1 MKEFKADSALA
12 ASCRRLGVPLARAA
26 ILVVYAWFGALKIFG
41 MSPANP
47 LVQQLLERTLPFISF
62 ERFILLL
69 GAYEIAIGIAFAIP
83 GLERLAFALVVPH
96 LFMTAGPL
104 VFLPSVA
111 WQAFLVPTLEG
122 QYIIKNI
129 VLIGAAMVV
138 GATVRG
144 GRLVPEPPATAPG
157 SGIVRP

>member
-62 ERFILLL
+62 ESFILFL
-69 GAYEIAIGIAFAIP
+69 GAYEIAIGVVFTIP
-83 GLERLAFALVVPH
+83 RLERLAFALVVPH

-104 VFLPSVA
+104 VFLPAVA
-111 WQAFLVPTLEG
+111 WSGFLVPTLEG
-122 QYIIKNI
+122 QYIIKN
-129 VLIGAAMVV
+129 VLIV
-138 GATVRG
+138 ATVAG
-144 GRLVPEPPATAPG
+144 LAAQLQLQAHAPG
-157 SGIVRP
+157 TGRSRA